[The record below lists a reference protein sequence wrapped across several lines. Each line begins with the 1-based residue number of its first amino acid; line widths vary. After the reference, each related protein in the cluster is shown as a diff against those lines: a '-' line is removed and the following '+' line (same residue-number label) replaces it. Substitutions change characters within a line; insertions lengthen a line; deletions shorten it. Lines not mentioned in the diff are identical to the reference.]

1 MRPIQGKVLG
11 AVEVCMLR
19 LYRREA
25 AQPDEVVFDPGADWR
40 LPPDTVWI
48 DLESPSREEELA
60 VEAALGL
67 DLPTPEE
74 MEKIELSSRL
84 YQADGATVL
93 TATLLARADD
103 DHPITTAATFVL
115 AHNVLVSLRYR
126 PLKAFTVFGQR
137 MVQDRAI
144 RSGAEALLGLLD
156 AVVERLAEVL
166 ERGSDQTQASSAAIF
181 DRPRGAAFEPLLTG
195 LARTQSTTA
204 LARSSLVSL
213 SRVTSFAGLAEE
225 IASETACQAHLVSI
239 QHDVQALTEHSSH
252 LSSHIAFLLDAA
264 LGLINIEQ
272 NGVMKI
278 FAVATLVLMPP
289 TLVGAVYGMNF
300 EHMPEL
306 HWRLGYPMA
315 LILMLISGLAPIWWF
330 RRKGWF

>member
-1 MRPIQGKVLG
+1 
-11 AVEVCMLR
+11 MLR
-19 LYRREA
+19 LYRRNA
-25 AQPDEVVFDPGADWR
+25 AAPDEVTLDPATGVGWTV
-40 LPPDTVWI
+40 PPDTVWI
-48 DLESPSREEELA
+48 DLDHPNRDEELA
-60 VEAALGL
+60 VERVLGL

-74 MEKIELSSRL
+74 MEQIELSSRL
-84 YQADGATVL
+84 YQENGATVL

-103 DHPITTAATFVL
+103 DHPITTPATFVL
-115 AHNVLVSLRYR
+115 VRNVLVTLRYS
-126 PLKAFTVFGQR
+126 PLKAFKVFGQR
-137 MVQDRAI
+137 MGQDRSI
-144 RSGAEALLGLLD
+144 NSGSEALLGLLD

-166 ERGSDQTQASSAAIF
+166 ERGSDQTQDSSAAIF
-181 DRPRGAAFEPLLTG
+181 NRPRGAAFEPLLTG
-195 LARTQSTTA
+195 LARTQSITA

-213 SRVTSFAGLAEE
+213 SRVTSFAGLASE
-225 IASETACQAHLVSI
+225 IAAQAACQAHLTSI
-239 QHDVQALTEHSSH
+239 QHDVQALTENSSH

-315 LILMLISGLAPIWWF
+315 LILMLISGVVPILWF
-330 RRKGWF
+330 RKKGWF

>member
-1 MRPIQGKVLG
+1 
-11 AVEVCMLR
+11 MLK
-19 LYRREA
+19 LYRRDA
-25 AQPDEVVFDPGADWR
+25 AAPDEVVFDAADWR

-48 DLESPSREEELA
+48 DLDTPTREEELA
-60 VEAALGL
+60 VERALGL

-84 YQADGATVL
+84 YQENGATVL

-103 DHPITTAATFVL
+103 EHPITTPATFVL
-115 AHNVLVSLRYR
+115 TRNILVTLRYGK
-126 PLKAFTVFGQR
+126 LKAFAVFGQR
-137 MVQDRAI
+137 MAQDRAI
-144 RSGAEALLGLLD
+144 NSGAEALLGLLD

-166 ERGSDQTQASSAAIF
+166 ERGSDQTQASSEAIF

-213 SRVTSFAGLAEE
+213 SRAASFAGLAAE
-225 IASETACQAHLVSI
+225 IASEGACQAHLTSI
-239 QHDVQALTEHSSH
+239 QHDIQALTEHSSH

-315 LILMLISGLAPIWWF
+315 LILMLISGAAPIWWF
-330 RRKGWF
+330 RKKGWF

>member
-1 MRPIQGKVLG
+1 
-11 AVEVCMLR
+11 MLR
-19 LYRREA
+19 LYRRGA
-25 AQPDEVVFDPGADWR
+25 AAPDAVVFVSGVDWR
-40 LPPDTVWI
+40 LPSDTLWI
-48 DLESPSREEELA
+48 DLESPSRDEELA
-60 VEAALGL
+60 VERALGL

-74 MEKIELSSRL
+74 MAQIELSSRL
-84 YQADGATVL
+84 YQENGATVL

-103 DHPITTAATFVL
+103 DHPVTTPVTFVL
-115 AHNVLVSLRYR
+115 ARDILVSLRYR
-126 PLKAFTVFGQR
+126 PLKAFAVFGQR
-137 MVQDRAI
+137 LIQDRTLN
-144 RSGAEALLGLLD
+144 SGAEALLGLLD

-166 ERGSDQTQASSAAIF
+166 ERGSEHTQASSEAIF

-213 SRVTSFAGLAEE
+213 ARVASFAGLASE
-225 IASETACQAHLVSI
+225 IASQAACQAHLTSI

-306 HWRLGYPMA
+306 HWRFGYPMA
-315 LILMLISGLAPIWWF
+315 LALMLVSGLAPIWWF
-330 RRKGWF
+330 RKKGWF

>member
-1 MRPIQGKVLG
+1 MASKGSWVDAEIF
-11 AVEVCMLR
+11 MLR
-19 LYRREA
+19 LYRQDA
-25 AQPDEVVFDPGADWR
+25 AAPDVVTIAAPDAWR

-48 DLESPSREEELA
+48 DLETPTRDEELA
-60 VEAALGL
+60 VERELGL

-84 YQADGATVL
+84 YQEAGATVL

-103 DHPITTAATFVL
+103 EHPITTPATLVL
-115 AHNVLVSLRYR
+115 TRNILVSLRYN
-126 PLKAFTVFGQR
+126 PMKAFAVFGQR
-137 MVQDRAI
+137 MGQDHTI

-166 ERGSDQTQASSAAIF
+166 ERGSDQTQASSNAIF
-181 DRPRGAAFEPLLTG
+181 DRPRGSAFEPLLTG

-213 SRVTSFAGLAEE
+213 SRVASFAGLASE
-225 IASETACQAHLVSI
+225 IAAENACQAHLTSI
-239 QHDVQALTEHSSH
+239 QHDIQALTEHSSH

-289 TLVGAVYGMNF
+289 TLVGAIYGMNF

-315 LILMLISGLAPIWWF
+315 LILMLVSGVAPILWF

>member
-1 MRPIQGKVLG
+1 
-11 AVEVCMLR
+11 MLK
-19 LYRREA
+19 LYRRDA
-25 AQPDEVVFDPGADWR
+25 AAPDEVTFDTADADWR

-48 DLESPSREEELA
+48 DLDTPTREEELA
-60 VEAALGL
+60 VERALGL

-84 YQADGATVL
+84 YQENGATVL

-103 DHPITTAATFVL
+103 EHPITTPATFVL
-115 AHNVLVSLRYR
+115 THNVLVTLRYVK
-126 PLKAFTVFGQR
+126 LKAFAVFGQR
-137 MVQDRAI
+137 MAQDRAI
-144 RSGAEALLGLLD
+144 NSGAEALLGLLD

-166 ERGSDQTQASSAAIF
+166 ERGSDQTQASSEAIF

-195 LARTQSTTA
+195 LARAQSTTA

-213 SRVTSFAGLAEE
+213 SRAASFAGLATE
-225 IASETACQAHLVSI
+225 IASEGGRQAHLTSI
-239 QHDVQALTEHSSH
+239 QHDIQALTEHSSH

-315 LILMLISGLAPIWWF
+315 LILMLISGAAPIWWF
-330 RRKGWF
+330 RKKGWF